1 MSDSEASPEE
11 TIREISALMAK
22 VYLRVSIAE
31 RLPDQLDSPE
41 TKSDSC
47 DCG

>member
-1 MSDSEASPEE
+1 MSDSDPSLEE
-11 TIREISALMAK
+11 TIREISALFAK
-22 VYLRVSIAE
+22 VYLRLSLAE
-31 RLPDQLDSPE
+31 KLPGQLDSPE

>member
-1 MSDSEASPEE
+1 MSDSDASLEE
-11 TIREISALMAK
+11 TIREISALFAK
-22 VYLRVSIAE
+22 VYLRLSLPE
-31 RLPDQLDSPE
+31 KLPDQLDSPE